1 MEESVGEEAL
11 LGAYIPGVRIW
22 GPVPWAQAVG
32 AGALA
37 AASSVLI
44 APRMAPARLYERL
57 TALVPDEVLPK
68 VGDTAHTLR
77 QRLATS
83 AFLHPFQ
90 ALAKGHGR
98 GGRYIALNYTTYPQ
112 PRRVQWARPTEPE
125 HTDADGDLV
134 VRCLCYPHIY
144 TKSPLLY
151 GTLGAWKGELVLQG
165 TLG

>member
-22 GPVPWAQAVG
+22 GPVPRAQAVG

-68 VGDTAHTLR
+68 VRLNKGKRDIRVASREKLR
-77 QRLATS
+77 L
-83 AFLHPFQ
+83 
-90 ALAKGHGR
+90 R
-98 GGRYIALNYTTYPQ
+98 GGGDAFGTPPGPPSPTYSP
-112 PRRVQWARPTEPE
+112 PPDSPEAEYPAAFVQDY
-125 HTDADGDLV
+125 H
-134 VRCLCYPHIY
+134 
-144 TKSPLLY
+144 PLQ
-151 GTLGAWKGELVLQG
+151 VSRS
-165 TLG
+165 

>member
-22 GPVPWAQAVG
+22 GPVPRAQAVG

-68 VGDTAHTLR
+68 IGDTAHTLR

-83 AFLHPFQ
+83 AFCRAVPLLPAHLHKV
-90 ALAKGHGR
+90 AVAARGR
-98 GGRYIALNYTTYPQ
+98 G
-112 PRRVQWARPTEPE
+112 
-125 HTDADGDLV
+125 DAAG
-134 VRCLCYPHIY
+134 H
-144 TKSPLLY
+144 
-151 GTLGAWKGELVLQG
+151 
-165 TLG
+165 